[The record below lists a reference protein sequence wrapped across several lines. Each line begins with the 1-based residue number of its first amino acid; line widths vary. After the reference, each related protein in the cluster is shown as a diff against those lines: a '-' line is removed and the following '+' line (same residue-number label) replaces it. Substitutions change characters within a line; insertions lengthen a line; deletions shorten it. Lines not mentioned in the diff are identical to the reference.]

1 MTLLSMPAW
10 PNFTGFRISVAA
22 GVVSFAL
29 LSAGCGDDDV
39 RPEPVELQ
47 TFTPSASY
55 SKSWSENIGDGYDDE
70 ALSLSPLLVD
80 TSIFAVSRDGELK
93 ALDRTTGETLW
104 ERDLDVEISGGVG
117 GTAGELYLT
126 TPDGVL
132 IAVSATDGS
141 DIWQVDIDSEVL
153 SAPLRVKDLIVV
165 QSIDGVVSAYETNDG
180 LKRWEYREEEPA
192 LTVRG
197 TSPLTYDSRSDLV
210 LAGFANG
217 SVVGLEPRS
226 GVPAWSQLVAEP
238 RGKTE
243 LDRLIDVDGGVSVA
257 RGEVYAVA
265 YQGNIASLSSIRGR
279 VDWLEKASSFNTP
292 AVDSDLILLT
302 AENGDVI
309 AWDESTKTQLW
320 RTSEYAY
327 RELSSAA
334 LIGRHAVFGD
344 LEGYVHVLSL
354 SSGKTVARFR
364 PADEAILTAPI
375 AVDGVLYVYGS
386 DGELSAWSL
395 DE

>member
-1 MTLLSMPAW
+1 MTYLSKSSW
-10 PNFTGFRISVAA
+10 LNVTGSKVSIGA
-22 GVVSFAL
+22 GLIFVAL
-29 LSAGCGDDDV
+29 LGAGCGEDDV

-47 TFTPSASY
+47 TFSPSASY
-55 SKSWSENIGDGYDDE
+55 SKSWSESVGDGYDEE
-70 ALSLSPLLVD
+70 ALSLSPLVVD
-80 TSIFAVSRDGELK
+80 TSIFAVSRSGELK
-93 ALDRTTGETLW
+93 ALDRMTGETLW

-117 GTAGELYLT
+117 GNAGELYLT

-141 DIWQVDIDSEVL
+141 DIWQIDIDSEVL
-153 SAPLRVKDLIVV
+153 SAPLQVKDLVVV
-165 QSIDGVVSAYETNDG
+165 QSIDGVVSAYETSNG
-180 LKRWEYREEEPA
+180 IKRWDYREEEPA

-210 LAGFANG
+210 LTGFANG

-226 GVPAWSQLVAEP
+226 GVAAWNQTVAEP

-243 LDRLIDVDGGVSVA
+243 LDRLIDVDGGASLA

-309 AWDESTKTQLW
+309 AWDERTKTELW

-334 LIGRHAVFGD
+334 MIGRHAIFGD
-344 LEGYVHVLSL
+344 LEGYIHVLSL
-354 SSGKTVARFR
+354 SGGKTVARFR
-364 PADEAILTAPI
+364 PADEAILVAPI
-375 AVDGVLYVYGS
+375 IVDKVIYVYGS